1 MVGLQTRR
9 WNTLLVKSA
18 ILFAA
23 AVLALV
29 PAPPAAAEHEP
40 GVAKIIRRDVET
52 LASAK
57 MAGRLAGSPGGRRA
71 VAHIAG
77 EFKKA
82 GLLHAPGL
90 RDYFQPL
97 SFTTSVTLDPG
108 NSVAIKLKDTRVE
121 GLPDRDFLPASFSD
135 DCNLKEIGFVFAGF
149 GIRSKDPAR
158 DDYTSLDV
166 KGKAVIVLRGGPDG
180 EDPKSKYAAYYPT
193 RYKASIAKQLGAAAL
208 LVTGVSQEDDD
219 LPKLRTGAVAGSAG
233 LPVIS
238 IKRSLLEAMLRP
250 SAKKIPTIGELQ
262 QPTSFEIGDAWMS
275 LVIKLKRNRSEAPNV
290 LGYLPATAKTK
301 ETLVIGAHWDHLGT
315 GIEGSLAE
323 KWGQVHPGADDNASG
338 VAGMLELARELSKLP
353 IRNRN
358 ILFAAFTAE
367 ELGGL
372 GSAYFTKNPVPPLEN
387 LVAMINLDMIGRMRD
402 KKVILSGS
410 GTSSFWKDAAT
421 ASNIDGL
428 SLSFH
433 EDGYGASDHSNF
445 YAHGIPVL
453 FFFTGA
459 HGQYHLPDDKPDT
472 LNYEGE
478 ASIVALVKR
487 VAVRLLDSPARP
499 DYIKTEASGPSAGSR
514 NFQVYVGTVPD
525 FTEETKGFKVL
536 SVRAKSP
543 AESAGIKAG
552 DLMVQLGE
560 KKIENIYDYT
570 YALQDYK
577 PGETVSVTVIRDGT
591 RVILSLTFG
600 KRPGSE

>member
-1 MVGLQTRR
+1 MARVRTRR
-9 WNTLLVKSA
+9 WKTLPVMSALLLAAA
-18 ILFAA
+18 ILAC
-23 AVLALV
+23 
-29 PAPPAAAEHEP
+29 APISTAAAERKPAVE
-40 GVAKIIRRDVET
+40 KILRRDVEA
-52 LASAK
+52 LASPK
-57 MAGRLAGSPGGRRA
+57 MEGRLAGSPGGRLA
-71 VAHIAG
+71 VAYIAG
-77 EFKKA
+77 EFKKT
-82 GLLHAPGL
+82 GLVPAPGL
-90 RDYFQPL
+90 KDYFQSL

-108 NSVAIKLKDTRVE
+108 NSVAIKVKDSRAE
-121 GLPDRDFLPASFSD
+121 GIPDRDFLPASFSD
-135 DCNLKEIGFVFAGF
+135 DCSLQEIGVVFAGF
-149 GIRSKDPAR
+149 GIKSKEPAR
-158 DDYTSLDV
+158 DDYASLDV
-166 KGKAVIVLRGGPDG
+166 KGKVVIVLRGGPDG
-180 EDPKSKYAAYYPT
+180 EDPKSKYAAYLSA
-193 RYKASIAKQLGAAAL
+193 RYKASIAKELGAAAL
-208 LVTGVSQEDDD
+208 LVAGASSEDDD

-238 IKRSLLEAMLRP
+238 IKRSLLESMLRP
-250 SAKKIPTIGELQ
+250 SAKTIPTVSELQ
-262 QPTSFEIGDAWMS
+262 KPGSFEIGDARIS
-275 LVIKLKRNRSEAPNV
+275 LMVKLRRDRSEAPNV
-290 LGYLPATAKTK
+290 LGFLPATAKTK
-301 ETLVIGAHWDHLGT
+301 ETVVIGAHWDHLGT

-338 VAGMLELARELSKLP
+338 VAGMLELARELAKLP

-358 ILFAAFTAE
+358 LLFMAFAAE

-372 GSAYFTKNPVPPLEN
+372 GSAYFTKNAVPPLED
-387 LVAMINLDMIGRMRD
+387 LVAMVNLDMIGRLRD
-402 KKVILSGS
+402 KKLVVNGS
-410 GTSSFWKDAAT
+410 GTSSFWKDAAN

-428 SLSFH
+428 TLSFH

-478 ASIVALVKR
+478 ASIVALVNR
-487 VAVRLLDSPARP
+487 VAVKLLNAPTRP
-499 DYIKTEASGPSAGSR
+499 DYIKTDASGPSGGGR

-525 FTEETKGFKVL
+525 FTDETKGFKVL

-560 KKIENIYDYT
+560 KRIENIYDYT
-570 YALQDYK
+570 YALQEYK
-577 PGETVSVTVIRDGT
+577 PGQTVNVTAIRDGA

-600 KRPGSE
+600 KRQGSE

>member
-1 MVGLQTRR
+1 MVRAQTRLWKTR
-9 WNTLLVKSA
+9 LATSA
-18 ILFAA
+18 IYLAA
-23 AVLALV
+23 AVVAFV
-29 PAPPAAAEHEP
+29 PVSASAAEREP
-40 GVAKIIRRDVET
+40 AVENILRRDVEI
-52 LASAK
+52 LASPE
-57 MAGRLAGSPGGRRA
+57 MGGRLAGSPGGRLA

-82 GLLHAPGL
+82 GLDPAPGL
-90 RDYFQPL
+90 KDYFQSL

-108 NSVAIKLKDTRVE
+108 NSAEIKLKDTRVE

-135 DCNLKEIGFVFAGF
+135 DCNLKEIGVVFAGF
-149 GIRSKDPAR
+149 GIRSKEPVR
-158 DDYTSLDV
+158 DDYMGLDV

-180 EDPKSKYAAYYPT
+180 EDSKGKYAAYHAT
-193 RYKASIAKQLGAAAL
+193 RYKASIAKELGAAAL
-208 LVTGVSQEDDD
+208 LVTGISPEDDD

-233 LPVIS
+233 LPIIS
-238 IKRSLLEAMLRP
+238 IKRSLLESMLRP
-250 SAKKIPTIGELQ
+250 SAKTIPTAGELQ
-262 QPTSFEIGDAWMS
+262 KPGSFNIGDVSIS
-275 LVIKLKRNRSEAPNV
+275 LMVKLRRDRSEAPNV
-290 LGYLPATAKTK
+290 LGYLPATVKTK
-301 ETLVIGAHWDHLGT
+301 ETLVLGAHWDHLGT

-323 KWGQVHPGADDNASG
+323 KWDQVHPGADDNASG

-353 IRNRN
+353 SRKRN
-358 ILFAAFTAE
+358 ILFMAFAAE

-372 GSAYFTKNPVPPLEN
+372 GSAYFTKNATPPIED
-387 LVAMINLDMIGRMRD
+387 LVAMINLDMIGRLRD
-402 KKVILSGS
+402 KKLVINGS

-428 SLSFH
+428 TLSFF

-487 VAVRLLDSPARP
+487 VMVKLLDLPARP
-499 DYIKTEASGPSAGSR
+499 DYIKTEASGPSGGGR

-577 PGETVSVTVIRDGT
+577 PGQTVNVTVIRNGT
-591 RVILSLTFG
+591 KVILFLTFG